1 LAEKDYIAFIFARGG
16 SRGVKDKNIRL
27 VAGKPLIAHSIE
39 SAFASKYIS
48 EVIVSTD
55 SEKIAAV
62 AKNYGAKLL
71 MRPGDLAR
79 DKSPEL
85 LAWKHAIA
93 SNLDLLKNT
102 STFIS
107 LPATSPLRSPQDIN
121 AAIEKYQQNQC
132 DILFGICRSHRNP
145 YLNMVSITDENLIE
159 VVNDGLDAFRRQDVP
174 QVYDV
179 TTCVYV
185 GDIEYIMSCEKLMQ
199 GRVGYLEIPVE
210 RSLDIDTEYDLYL
223 ANLILTNPF
232 WPGTGV
238 S

>member
-1 LAEKDYIAFIFARGG
+1 MAEKDYIAFIFARGG

-62 AKNYGAKLL
+62 AKKYGAKLL

-79 DKSPEL
+79 DKTPEL

-93 SNLDLLKNT
+93 SNLDILKNT

-107 LPATSPLRSPQDIN
+107 LPATSPLRSSQDIN

-132 DILFGICRSHRNP
+132 DILFGICASHRNP

-159 VVNDGLDAFRRQDVP
+159 VVNDGSDAFRRQDVP

-232 WPGTGV
+232 
-238 S
+238 

>member
-1 LAEKDYIAFIFARGG
+1 LRFLAEKDYIAFIFARGD

-27 VAGKPLIAHSIE
+27 VAGKPLVAHSIE

-62 AKNYGAKLL
+62 AKKYGAKLL

-107 LPATSPLRSPQDIN
+107 LPATSPLRSSQDID

-132 DILFGICRSHRNP
+132 DILFGIRASHRNP
-145 YLNMVSITDENLIE
+145 YLNMVSITDEDLIE
-159 VVNDGLDAFRRQDVP
+159 VVNDGSNAFRRQDVP

-232 WPGTGV
+232 
-238 S
+238 

>member
-1 LAEKDYIAFIFARGG
+1 MAEKDYIAFIFARGG

-107 LPATSPLRSPQDIN
+107 LPATSPLRSSQDIN

-132 DILFGICRSHRNP
+132 DILFGICQSHRNP
-145 YLNMVSITDENLIE
+145 YLSMVSITDENLIE
-159 VVNDGLDAFRRQDVP
+159 VVNDGSDAFRRQDVP

-232 WPGTGV
+232 
-238 S
+238 